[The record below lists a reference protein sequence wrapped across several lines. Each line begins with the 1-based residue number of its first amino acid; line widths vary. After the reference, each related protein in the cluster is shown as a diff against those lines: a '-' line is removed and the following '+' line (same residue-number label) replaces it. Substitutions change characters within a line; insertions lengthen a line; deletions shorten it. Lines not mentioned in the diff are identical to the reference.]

1 MLAEGKKRR
10 KRSGRPEAKRGGK
23 NTKED
28 VLVEVVR
35 LSRCGKRSRGG
46 VSAKGNLKQADASG
60 TGKHAARHMRI
71 DAKARAVRRSG
82 SREALKKSGS
92 RDSEGETTQ
101 AHGRG
106 TQGQPEAP
114 GPREK
119 RDYRW
124 QWRRGSPVSI
134 PNTEVKPFSA
144 DGTWRVTA
152 RKSRSLPVLHK
163 DCGDENFHSPSFS
176 SVAQW
181 QSTRLL
187 TGLLQVRVPPG
198 EPIVVTNFL
207 RLVATFLFGW
217 CTGMQLQETI

>member
-1 MLAEGKKRR
+1 MKRT
-10 KRSGRPEAKRGGK
+10 GK

-35 LSRCGKRSRGG
+35 LSGCGKRSRGG
-46 VSAKGNLKQADASG
+46 VSAKGNLKRTRASG

-71 DAKARAVRRSG
+71 DARRKPSVGPGAGRLSRRADQGKRRGRDNPSVRLG
-82 SREALKKSGS
+82 T
-92 RDSEGETTQ
+92 EGK
-101 AHGRG
+101 
-106 TQGQPEAP
+106 PEAP

-144 DGTWRVTA
+144 DGTWLVTA
-152 RKSRSLPVLHK
+152 RKSRSPPVPNRLRIR
-163 DCGDENFHSPSFS
+163 NYSQSLYS

-187 TGLLQVRVPPG
+187 TELL
-198 EPIVVTNFL
+198 
-207 RLVATFLFGW
+207 
-217 CTGMQLQETI
+217 

>member
-1 MLAEGKKRR
+1 MKRT
-10 KRSGRPEAKRGGK
+10 GK

-35 LSRCGKRSRGG
+35 LSGCGKRSRGG

-71 DAKARAVRRSG
+71 DARRKPSVGPGAGRLSRRADQGKRRGRDNPSVR
-82 SREALKKSGS
+82 L
-92 RDSEGETTQ
+92 
-101 AHGRG
+101 G
-106 TQGQPEAP
+106 TKGQPEAP

-152 RKSRSLPVLHK
+152 RKSRSLPVLQIRHSQHEPGVSFLLK
-163 DCGDENFHSPSFS
+163 KWFPDHRQDC
-176 SVAQW
+176 
-181 QSTRLL
+181 
-187 TGLLQVRVPPG
+187 
-198 EPIVVTNFL
+198 
-207 RLVATFLFGW
+207 
-217 CTGMQLQETI
+217 

>member
-1 MLAEGKKRR
+1 MKRR
-10 KRSGRPEAKRGGK
+10 GK

-35 LSRCGKRSRGG
+35 LSGCGKRSRGG
-46 VSAKGNLKQADASG
+46 VSAKGNLKLTDASG

-71 DAKARAVRRSG
+71 DARRKPSVGPGAGRLSRRADQGKRRGRDNPSVR
-82 SREALKKSGS
+82 L
-92 RDSEGETTQ
+92 
-101 AHGRG
+101 G
-106 TQGQPEAP
+106 TKGQPEAP

-152 RKSRSLPVLHK
+152 RKSRSLPVLHRTVEMK
-163 DCGDENFHSPSFS
+163 I
-176 SVAQW
+176 
-181 QSTRLL
+181 STVLHF
-187 TGLLQVRVPPG
+187 PP
-198 EPIVVTNFL
+198 
-207 RLVATFLFGW
+207 
-217 CTGMQLQETI
+217 

>member
-1 MLAEGKKRR
+1 MKRR
-10 KRSGRPEAKRGGK
+10 GK

-71 DAKARAVRRSG
+71 DARRKPSVGPGAGRLSRRADQGKRRGRDNPSVRLG
-82 SREALKKSGS
+82 T
-92 RDSEGETTQ
+92 EGK
-101 AHGRG
+101 
-106 TQGQPEAP
+106 PEAP

-152 RKSRSLPVLHK
+152 RKSRSLPVLHQRHFQHEPVVSFFIERMVSRPAGK
-163 DCGDENFHSPSFS
+163 TANTGSP
-176 SVAQW
+176 
-181 QSTRLL
+181 RPEP
-187 TGLLQVRVPPG
+187 VPPRFA
-198 EPIVVTNFL
+198 P
-207 RLVATFLFGW
+207 R
-217 CTGMQLQETI
+217 

>member
-1 MLAEGKKRR
+1 MKRR
-10 KRSGRPEAKRGGK
+10 GK

-35 LSRCGKRSRGG
+35 LSGCGKRSRGG

-71 DAKARAVRRSG
+71 DARRKPSVGPGAGRLSRRADQGTRRGRDNPSVR
-82 SREALKKSGS
+82 L
-92 RDSEGETTQ
+92 
-101 AHGRG
+101 G
-106 TQGQPEAP
+106 TKGQPEAP

-152 RKSRSLPVLHK
+152 RKSRSLPVLHRTV
-163 DCGDENFHSPSFS
+163 EMII
-176 SVAQW
+176 
-181 QSTRLL
+181 STVLHF
-187 TGLLQVRVPPG
+187 PP
-198 EPIVVTNFL
+198 
-207 RLVATFLFGW
+207 
-217 CTGMQLQETI
+217 

>member
-1 MLAEGKKRR
+1 MKRR
-10 KRSGRPEAKRGGK
+10 GK

-35 LSRCGKRSRGG
+35 LSGCGKRSRGG

-71 DAKARAVRRSG
+71 DARRKPSVGPGAGRLSRRADQGKRRGRDNPSVR
-82 SREALKKSGS
+82 L
-92 RDSEGETTQ
+92 
-101 AHGRG
+101 G
-106 TQGQPEAP
+106 TKGQPEAP

-152 RKSRSLPVLHK
+152 RKSRSLPVLHQR
-163 DCGDENFHSPSFS
+163 HSQHEPVVSFFIERMVS
-176 SVAQW
+176 RPAGKTANTGS
-181 QSTRLL
+181 LL
-187 TGLLQVRVPPG
+187 PDTVPPRFAPRQRIAAIPG
-198 EPIVVTNFL
+198 CCQPDPP
-207 RLVATFLFGW
+207 RRQARR
-217 CTGMQLQETI
+217 Q

>member
-1 MLAEGKKRR
+1 MKRR
-10 KRSGRPEAKRGGK
+10 GK

-35 LSRCGKRSRGG
+35 LSGCGKRSRGG

-71 DAKARAVRRSG
+71 DARRKPSVGPGAGRLSRRADQGKRRGRDNPSVR
-82 SREALKKSGS
+82 L
-92 RDSEGETTQ
+92 
-101 AHGRG
+101 G
-106 TQGQPEAP
+106 TKGQPEAP

-152 RKSRSLPVLHK
+152 RKSRSLPVLHHDTLCLK
-163 DCGDENFHSPSFS
+163 AGSIILKILPIRAHRRRHANALRKNPG
-176 SVAQW
+176 
-181 QSTRLL
+181 
-187 TGLLQVRVPPG
+187 TGLFPKSGSRTARQACPREAQLP
-198 EPIVVTNFL
+198 
-207 RLVATFLFGW
+207 VAMAKGIT
-217 CTGMQLQETI
+217 CIHPEHRS

>member
-1 MLAEGKKRR
+1 MKRR
-10 KRSGRPEAKRGGK
+10 GK

-35 LSRCGKRSRGG
+35 LSGCGKRSRGG

-71 DAKARAVRRSG
+71 DARRKPSVGPGAGRLSRRADQGKRRGRDNPSVR
-82 SREALKKSGS
+82 L
-92 RDSEGETTQ
+92 
-101 AHGRG
+101 G
-106 TQGQPEAP
+106 TEGQPEAP

-152 RKSRSLPVLHK
+152 RKSRSLPVLHQRHSLLIRECFYIGIVHLPAAQRTLSARGMLTMK
-163 DCGDENFHSPSFS
+163 TYICNDVHLWYDEIII
-176 SVAQW
+176 
-181 QSTRLL
+181 
-187 TGLLQVRVPPG
+187 G
-198 EPIVVTNFL
+198 E
-207 RLVATFLFGW
+207 G
-217 CTGMQLQETI
+217 